1 SLYICLFF
9 FFFSSRRRHTR
20 LQGDWSSDVCS
31 SDLSTGTPAN
41 CLREAR
47 AGRKGLISSPELP
60 HAFIDST
67 GLADGRRWWLVG
79 SATAYASK
87 PRVGGCADALKT
99 VDVTDLGGLRLP
111 GSTIGGET
119 P

>member
-1 SLYICLFF
+1 MSRPVSKPSGRDVQCLKATFRLT
-9 FFFSSRRRHTR
+9 SKASATR
-20 LQGDWSSDVCS
+20 
-31 SDLSTGTPAN
+31 STGTPAN

-67 GLADGRRWWLVG
+67 ALADGRRWWLVG

-111 GSTIGGET
+111 GSTIG
-119 P
+119 